1 MTSPALGEAGG
12 SVRLLLTK
20 NHPVPSPAL
29 SRSPG
34 NLLRCPQ
41 LRMQTYAKGPGRW
54 LVLNMVHCD
63 NPEQYD
69 VLFDI
74 SRKKI
79 NRTHDCFDLDIKLD
93 RVFNH
98 SYALLIDVYQKVDG
112 GFKYYQTI
120 SDDSACAFL
129 MRQAEENVR
138 KLLTLANIDPPDCP
152 LRAGEG
158 RWLVLSMR
166 DCEDADQYDIIMT
179 SSRTKINRTHDSF
192 NMHLDLD
199 RELNSSYGIEVDIFK
214 LIDGTF
220 KFHHTMGGDDF
231 CEFAK
236 KHTGDN
242 WNKLLALGGVD
253 PPDCPIPTGEIKI
266 NEFIVDYQQMEKTGL
281 YGTFDVIVYLLQ
293 EGHRI
298 ICTQWMLRFEKEHDD
313 DDDDDDDD

>member
-1 MTSPALGEAGG
+1 M
-12 SVRLLLTK
+12 
-20 NHPVPSPAL
+20 
-29 SRSPG
+29 
-34 NLLRCPQ
+34 
-41 LRMQTYAKGPGRW
+41 
-54 LVLNMVHCD
+54 
-63 NPEQYD
+63 
-69 VLFDI
+69 
-74 SRKKI
+74 
-79 NRTHDCFDLDIKLD
+79 
-93 RVFNH
+93 
-98 SYALLIDVYQKVDG
+98 
-112 GFKYYQTI
+112 
-120 SDDSACAFL
+120 
-129 MRQAEENVR
+129 
-138 KLLTLANIDPPDCP
+138 LLTLYSVFTFGALFTTCYGDAE
-152 LRAGEG
+152 LLGEG